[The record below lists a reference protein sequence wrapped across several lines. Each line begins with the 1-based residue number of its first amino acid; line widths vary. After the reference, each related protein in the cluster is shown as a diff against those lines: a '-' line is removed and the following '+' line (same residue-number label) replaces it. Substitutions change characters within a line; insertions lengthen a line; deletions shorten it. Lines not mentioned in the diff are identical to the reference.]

1 MRFSMFVIFYVMY
14 MQMYKYF
21 FGLQN
26 FFSCFLFFIVRYV
39 HFVMKRTMSHYL
51 PYRTDDVWVL
61 KMF

>member
-1 MRFSMFVIFYVMY
+1 MSVVFYVMY

-26 FFSCFLFFIVRYV
+26 LFSCFFCFFIVRYV
-39 HFVMKRTMSHYL
+39 HFVMKRIMSHYL